1 MNLKTADS
9 IGYVPDLSLIGRKYK
24 HWKNHKIYVVLGFQF
39 DSERDRWTIAHKCP
53 DDISYENP
61 NPVIF
66 NRTPANFFEEVDRVC
81 EPGIIYEIEP
91 VDRFTLVT

>member
-24 HWKNHKIYVVLGFQF
+24 HYRNQKVYVVLGFQF

-53 DDISYENP
+53 EDMSYEYP
-61 NPVIF
+61 NPIVF
-66 NRTPANFFEEVDRVC
+66 NRTPENMFQMLNT
-81 EPGIIYEIEP
+81 EPKDVGIIEP
-91 VDRFTLVT
+91 RFLLVS